1 MGNMWIV
8 WPLDEQMT
16 NYLDSLDIDY
26 PKVHSRFPTG
36 LEIKDALSELSGY
49 DIEIT
54 DNGLSATWQAMII
67 QSGTHPEPEWALLN
81 ISRYTGD
88 SLEQELIFEKGYET
102 LITHVLRLLVPKCG
116 PLALICD
123 AGGEPE
129 VIVA

>member
-8 WPLDEQMT
+8 WPLDDQMT

-26 PKVHSRFPTG
+26 PKVRSRFPTG
-36 LEIKDALSELSGY
+36 LEIKNTLSALRGY
-49 DIEIT
+49 EVEIT

-67 QSGTHPEPEWALLN
+67 RSGIDPEPEWALLN

-88 SLEQELIFEKGYET
+88 GLEQELIFEKGHET
-102 LITHVLRLLVPKCG
+102 LIKHVLRLLVPQSG
-116 PLALICD
+116 PLVLVCD

-129 VIVA
+129 VILA